1 MVDTIGLILAV
12 VVHAADIR
20 DRAGAKLV
28 LKEIGSKYPRLELIW
43 ADAGYSGK
51 PLQDFVLE
59 EYKIKL
65 EIVPKPPR
73 RVIVLEG
80 VEPNPY
86 PGFTVLKWRWVVER
100 TFAWLGRWRRMS
112 KDYEV
117 LESTAVALI
126 YAIMLRIMT
135 SRLVRN
141 GKPIREKRKNKLST
155 SKSIN

>member
-1 MVDTIGLILAV
+1 LVDTIGLILAV
-12 VVHAADIR
+12 VVHSADIR

-28 LKEIGSKYPRLELIW
+28 LKEIGDKYPRLKLIW

-59 EYKIKL
+59 EHQLKL
-65 EIVPKPPR
+65 EIVLKPSR

-80 VEPNPY
+80 VEPPPY
-86 PGFTVLKWRWVVER
+86 PGFTVLKWRWIVER

-126 YAIMLRIMT
+126 YSIMLRIMT
-135 SRLVRN
+135 ARLVRG
-141 GKPIREKRKNKLST
+141 GKPIREARKKPITVTNLV
-155 SKSIN
+155 N